1 MSCSFSGI
9 DASNPPC
16 SRYDFQIVGTG
27 SLCEEKS
34 SFLFLNP
41 VEDAPPTARQAAFF
55 VQTARV
61 ICGLTANCMRV
72 SRGKVLPSLE
82 YENRTGETKSQ
93 AQSGTD
99 GTVESLAGWEKFS
112 RPNPL

>member
-27 SLCEEKS
+27 SFCEEKS
-34 SFLFLNP
+34 SFLFLKP

-55 VQTARV
+55 VQTARDDLRAY
-61 ICGLTANCMRV
+61 CKLHAGLSWQSPSV
-72 SRGKVLPSLE
+72 SGI
-82 YENRTGETKSQ
+82 
-93 AQSGTD
+93 
-99 GTVESLAGWEKFS
+99 
-112 RPNPL
+112 